1 MAQNLQDEEVWPTFA
16 TPVSDDEAGAGI
28 DVSNY
33 DETLGFLRCFDTMFI
48 VDDSAHM
55 QPYWSDV
62 GQLLETLSSVCAKHD
77 PDGIDI
83 YFLNHRPKS
92 LLPSLSV
99 RKSGYRGIGGPEA
112 KKNSK
117 TAAAIFNK
125 VKPGGK
131 CNLGARL
138 TKILNW
144 YCDKLKADDE
154 EAALNLIVITAG
166 VFEDDIR
173 TPLINV
179 ARMLDDLKMP
189 EHQVGIQL
197 FNIRPDAAVQ
207 EAFDYLD
214 DELHKEARTRDIV
227 DTTTWTGTAGN
238 LSSDDLLKVIL
249 GAVVKKLDQRKSALA
264 LNKSKSVRVKRYDD

>member
-1 MAQNLQDEEVWPTFA
+1 MAQNLEEEVWPTFED
-16 TPVSDDEAGAGI
+16 TPDAEAGDGI

-33 DETLGFLRCFDTMFI
+33 DETLAFLRCFDTMFV

-55 QPYWSDV
+55 APYWADV
-62 GQLLETLSSVCAKHD
+62 GWLLGMLSSVCAKHD

-92 LLPSLSV
+92 LLPTRSV
-99 RKSGYRGIGGPEA
+99 RKSGYRGIGGPDA
-112 KKNSK
+112 KKDSSK
-117 TAAAIFNK
+117 SAAAIFKK

-138 TKILNW
+138 AKILNW
-144 YCDKLKADDE
+144 YCEKLKADDE
-154 EAALNLIVITAG
+154 NAALNLIVITAG
-166 VFEDDIR
+166 VFEDDVR
-173 TPLINV
+173 TPLVNV

-197 FNIRPDAAVQ
+197 FNIGRPDAAVQ
-207 EAFDYLD
+207 QTFEYLD
-214 DELHKEARTRDIV
+214 DELHKETRTRDIV
-227 DTTTWTGTAGN
+227 DTTSWSGQSGT

-249 GAVVKKLDQRKSALA
+249 GAVVKKLDTRKSALA
-264 LNKSKSVRVKRYDD
+264 LDNTAQVKRADDYD